1 MPCLDVLLNSKP
13 QLSFVCTIAENSA
26 SNDKSGSVAGGRSC
40 KKEKK
45 VFKLN
50 LLETTQL
57 LLITMF
63 VSRRLA
69 LLGEC

>member
-26 SNDKSGSVAGGRSC
+26 SNDKSGSVAGRRPC
-40 KKEKK
+40 RKK

-57 LLITMF
+57 TCFL
-63 VSRRLA
+63 VE
-69 LLGEC
+69 G